1 MIEKNICDCNGIH
14 DEIINRVKLK
24 MIKDEVIEDIG
35 QFFKVFGDGTRLK
48 IMNALLHEE
57 MCVCDIAKL
66 LNMSQSSISHQLR
79 VLRQSKIV
87 KNRRDGKVMY
97 YSLDDEHIRA
107 ILDQGIAHYSHHN
120 KMEE

>member
-1 MIEKNICDCNGIH
+1 MSKKDLCDCNCIH
-14 DEIINRVKLK
+14 
-24 MIKDEVIEDIG
+24 DEVIERVKGKMESESVLEEVG

-48 IMNALLHEE
+48 IMNALLHDE

-79 VLRQSKIV
+79 VLRQNRIV

-107 ILDQGIAHYSHHN
+107 ILDQGIAHHSHQN
-120 KMEE
+120 NMEG